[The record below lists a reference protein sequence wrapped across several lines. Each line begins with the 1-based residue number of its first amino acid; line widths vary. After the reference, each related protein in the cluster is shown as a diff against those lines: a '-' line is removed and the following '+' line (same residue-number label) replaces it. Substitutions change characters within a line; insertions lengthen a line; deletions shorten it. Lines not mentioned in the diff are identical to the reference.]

1 MFEEFKEKKFSEYL
15 GLVQFTDG
23 KINITKLGNSNLPP
37 FIVNFFECSYH
48 NSIISISKTEFEK
61 TLRKAIIFNINYI
74 VKPKATI
81 LKFIFGTVETK
92 PAGQVKQKL
101 EFFQFYSYYISH
113 IENFI
118 EINDP
123 HTISKN
129 QIERL
134 INEINEKILQEINS
148 PLERYTQRLNLIKL
162 LYYFFLEL
170 TDNNPINIKL
180 PKKILSIYFNDKGY
194 KEIKRSI
201 DGFFSDEIFIQE
213 AIELLNPAKKDE
225 KKSVSHTSGEE
236 LDDKTLKELIEKA
249 KSSLLSSDSYDKE
262 IQHALNLRTLEK
274 EIKDEAFTSVQ
285 PASQKQTETTGVITE
300 LTELHG
306 EQMEQ
311 VELLDKK
318 VDLDEQIYSEDLKF
332 QSQLDEAIRPEP
344 LSEEGLR
351 LKRLNELFCE
361 VTPRKRIIKKIFQRD
376 EKKFI
381 AAVLTILGSPTWE
394 DATIH
399 IEELFNKNKIKY
411 FSEEAVKFVDLI
423 ESHYTRDTELMNK
436 VRGNE
441 KS

>member
-1 MFEEFKEKKFSEYL
+1 MFEEFKEKKFSEFL
-15 GLVQFTDG
+15 SLVQFTDG
-23 KINITKLGNSNLPP
+23 KINLIKLGNSKLPP
-37 FIVNFFECSYH
+37 FIVNFFECSYDV
-48 NSIISISKTEFEK
+48 NSISRAEFEK

-92 PAGQVKQKL
+92 PAKHVKQKL

-134 INEINEKILQEINS
+134 INEINEKILQEING

-180 PKKILSIYFNDKGY
+180 PKKILSIFFNDKGY
-194 KEIKRSI
+194 KEIKRNI

-213 AIELLNPAKKDE
+213 ALELLNPANKQE
-225 KKSVSHTSGEE
+225 KKSESHTTGEE

-249 KSSLLSSDSYDKE
+249 KTSLLSSDSYDKE
-262 IQHALNLRTLEK
+262 IQHALNLAAIEK
-274 EIKDEAFTSVQ
+274 EIKDEELTSVQ
-285 PASQKQTETTGVITE
+285 PAIQTQTETTGVITDI
-300 LTELHG
+300 TELHS
-306 EQMEQ
+306 EPMEE

-318 VDLDEQIYSEDLKF
+318 VDLDEKIYSEDLKF

-344 LSEEGLR
+344 LSNEETK
-351 LKRLNELFCE
+351 LKKLNELFCE
-361 VTPRKRIIKKIFQRD
+361 ETPRKRIIKKIFNKD

-381 AAVLTILGSPTWE
+381 STVSTILDSPTWE
-394 DATIH
+394 EATIH
-399 IEELFNKNKIKY
+399 IEELFNENKIKY

-423 ESHYTRDTELMNK
+423 ESYYTGNTEPMNK

-441 KS
+441 RP